1 MAQRTAIMWFGHTC
15 LFPIHQITSV
25 FFFFF
30 LRTTKRGAGY
40 AQANPVA
47 CSLRDKVNGHETLLE
62 LVLVGNTL

>member
-1 MAQRTAIMWFGHTC
+1 MAQRAAIMWFGHTC

-25 FFFFF
+25 FF

-47 CSLRDKVNGHETLLE
+47 CSFRDKVNGHETLLE